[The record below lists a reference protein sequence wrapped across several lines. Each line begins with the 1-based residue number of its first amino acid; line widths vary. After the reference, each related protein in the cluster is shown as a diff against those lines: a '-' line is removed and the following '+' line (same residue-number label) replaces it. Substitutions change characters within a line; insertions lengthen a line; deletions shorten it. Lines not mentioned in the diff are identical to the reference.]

1 MSEKTFASA
10 IFMVIFLAALTA
22 FGPFVTD
29 FYLPAMPAQAKDLN
43 ASAAL
48 TQAGLSASMWGLA
61 IGQLIVGPLSDRK
74 GRKVPLL
81 CLLVVF
87 CVATIACVFSPTME
101 FFVGARF
108 VQGLGGA
115 GGIVLAKSIAT
126 DLYSGRDLAKFLSI
140 IGAVQ
145 GLAPVLA
152 PICGALVN
160 EYLNWRDIFVV
171 LLAIGVALLIS
182 TLFFKETL
190 KSYRPNTAKFPFFSL
205 FALLK
210 NDKTFALLLVQ
221 QCAGFGLLFA
231 YISASPFVYQELFGL
246 SPLTYS
252 MVFGCNAIVITIGT
266 FVCQRFKSAL
276 FSLKIGSI
284 GMLLGASLIAASL
297 YWQASVWFLEAAV
310 AFSLLNLGLTIPSGT
325 SLALDRQRERAG
337 SAAALLGALGFV
349 AGGIVAPLS
358 GLGTGGAGFAAVT
371 VISTAIGIVATFCA
385 AQKLC
390 LEEQSIASK

>member
-10 IFMVIFLAALTA
+10 FFMVIFLAALTA

-81 CLLVVF
+81 CSLAIF
-87 CVATIACVFSPTME
+87 CAATVACVFSPIME
-101 FFVGARF
+101 FFVIARF

-205 FALLK
+205 FTLLK

-252 MVFGCNAIVITIGT
+252 IVFGCNAIVITIGT
-266 FVCQRFKSAL
+266 FVCQRFKSAQ

-371 VISTAIGIVATFCA
+371 VISTAIGIVAAFCA

-390 LEEQSIASK
+390 LEERSVVSK

>member
-74 GRKVPLL
+74 GRKVSLL
-81 CLLVVF
+81 CSLAVF

-101 FFVGARF
+101 FFVAARF

-171 LLAIGVALLIS
+171 LLAIGVVLLIS
-182 TLFFKETL
+182 TLFFRETL

-210 NDKTFALLLVQ
+210 NDKTFA
-221 QCAGFGLLFA
+221 
-231 YISASPFVYQELFGL
+231 
-246 SPLTYS
+246 
-252 MVFGCNAIVITIGT
+252 
-266 FVCQRFKSAL
+266 
-276 FSLKIGSI
+276 
-284 GMLLGASLIAASL
+284 
-297 YWQASVWFLEAAV
+297 
-310 AFSLLNLGLTIPSGT
+310 
-325 SLALDRQRERAG
+325 
-337 SAAALLGALGFV
+337 
-349 AGGIVAPLS
+349 
-358 GLGTGGAGFAAVT
+358 
-371 VISTAIGIVATFCA
+371 
-385 AQKLC
+385 
-390 LEEQSIASK
+390 

>member
-81 CLLVVF
+81 CSLAVF
-87 CVATIACVFSPTME
+87 CVATVACVFSPTME
-101 FFVGARF
+101 FFVVARF

-252 MVFGCNAIVITIGT
+252 IVFGCNAIVITIGT

-371 VISTAIGIVATFCA
+371 VISTAIGIVAAFCV

>member
-74 GRKVPLL
+74 GRKVSLL
-81 CLLVVF
+81 CSLAVF

-101 FFVGARF
+101 FFVAARF

-126 DLYSGRDLAKFLSI
+126 DLYGGRDLAKFLSI

-171 LLAIGVALLIS
+171 LLAIGVVLLIS
-182 TLFFKETL
+182 TLFFRETL

-252 MVFGCNAIVITIGT
+252 IVFGCNAIVITIGT

-276 FSLKIGSI
+276 FSLKIGSV

-358 GLGTGGAGFAAVT
+358 GLGSGGAGFAAVT
-371 VISTAIGIVATFCA
+371 IISTAIGIVAAFCA